1 MPTAFSCRAK
11 TMNIDTL
18 SFGLPA
24 AERDEDLL
32 RCFVES
38 DSYNRVATKGHNV
51 ILGNRG
57 TGKSA
62 IFRKIAEDWRRKKHI
77 VISLAPEEFS
87 YEMMARVLETEAK
100 GAWAKH
106 GAYSVAWKYLI
117 YIQAFKE
124 LANHGLFKTG
134 KAAKLYNYVR
144 DTVRDYE
151 RNPIGLLISFLKR
164 MEGIKIGKYEAALKT
179 RELDRLYKL
188 EEISGL
194 IDILDEAMADK
205 KVMIL
210 VDELDK
216 GWDAS
221 EDAKGFVSGLFSAAM
236 AINAKHKNLRVLIS
250 LRRELYD
257 NIPELYEDYQKIS
270 DTVERISWNE
280 DSLLE
285 FVARR
290 IEKWDPALERQSYQA
305 RWNRVFAEKLTY
317 RQTNS
322 FNYILDR
329 TLFRPR
335 ELIHFANDIAAEA
348 RARRR
353 GLPLDYDSIASAEGT
368 YSESRLNDIAAE
380 YKHQYPGLIS
390 LFESFRGLRFNMAK
404 DDFQRHLLSVAC
416 GEYTMTEAAAWVKN
430 SDPDQ
435 LMKILWEVGF
445 IKAQVVGGVKA
456 QRRSGSDWLGSYQI
470 SGVNIINIPQYQVH
484 PMFRSFL
491 GMKEST
497 RAKSKK

>member
-1 MPTAFSCRAK
+1 
-11 TMNIDTL
+11 MNIDTL

-24 AERDEDLL
+24 AERDDDLL
-32 RCFVES
+32 ACFVES
-38 DSYNRVATKGHNV
+38 DSYNRVVSKGHNV

-62 IFRKIAEDWRRKKHI
+62 IFKKAAEDWKKKKDI
-77 VISLAPEEFS
+77 VISLAPDEFS
-87 YEMMARVLETEAK
+87 YEMMARVLESEAK

-117 YIQAFKE
+117 YIQTFKE
-124 LANHGLFKTG
+124 LANRGIFKTG

-144 DTVRDYE
+144 DTVKDYD

-164 MEGIKIGKYEAALKT
+164 MEGIKIGKHEAALKT

-194 IDILDEAMADK
+194 VEILDEATAGT
-205 KVMIL
+205 KVMVL

-236 AINAKHKNLRVLIS
+236 AINARHKNLRILIS

-257 NIPELYEDYQKIS
+257 NIPELYDDYQKIS
-270 DTVERISWNE
+270 DTVERITWNE

-290 IEKWDPALERQSYQA
+290 IEKWDPSVGKQNFQSQ
-305 RWNRVFAEKLTY
+305 WNKVFSEKLSY
-317 RQTNS
+317 RLTNS
-322 FNYILDR
+322 FNYIIDR

-335 ELIHFANDIAAEA
+335 EIIQFANDIAQEA
-348 RARRR
+348 RSKRR
-353 GLPLDYDSIASAEGT
+353 GLPLDYDSIAGAEGH

-380 YKHQYPGLIS
+380 YKHQYPGLIG
-390 LFESFRGLRFNMAK
+390 LFETFRGLRYNMPK
-404 DDFQRHLLSVAC
+404 EEFQRHLLSVAC
-416 GEYTMTEAAAWVKN
+416 GEYTLATEAKKWTE
-430 SDPDQ
+430 DPEQ
-435 LMKILWEVGF
+435 LIKVLWEVGF
-445 IKAQVVGGVKA
+445 IKAQVVGGIKA

-470 SGVNIINIPQYQVH
+470 SGINISNMSQYQVH

-491 GMKEST
+491 GMKESI
-497 RAKSKK
+497 RAKTK